1 MKIAIVGSGISGL
14 GAAYALSDRYE
25 VKLFEKNTKFGGHSN
40 TVDIQIGG
48 KRTSVDTGFIV
59 YNTQNYPNLTS
70 LFKHLEVPTKWSDMS
85 FGFSSE
91 NGNLEYSGSNL
102 DTLFAQ
108 RKNLLNFKF
117 VNGLREI
124 LRFNREAP
132 IAMDSGE
139 LTGLSLGEF
148 LSRHKYRKWFV
159 ENFILPMG
167 GAIWSTPQAEI
178 LNFPASNFIS
188 FFRNHGLLSGLSRT
202 QVWRTVD
209 GGSKVYVNKIIQKLG
224 SSAVVNRSVVSISR
238 SNGTVDL
245 TLNDGSIEKFDHA
258 VICSHAPE
266 AMKIV
271 TNKTP
276 EESNLL
282 EKFKTSQNRTI
293 LHSDK
298 SLMPKRSKAW
308 SSWNFL
314 STGAVED
321 FNGAS
326 SVTYWMNRLQGIDIK
341 TPVFVSLNPLSEPDP
356 SSIYAEFNYA
366 HPIFNAESFDA
377 QEKMDNIQGDGG
389 VWYAGAWLGYGFHED
404 GLTAG
409 LRIAS
414 ALGSTP
420 DWARNISYGLKNRF
434 SLRAA
439 E

>member
-1 MKIAIVGSGISGL
+1 MRIAIVGSGISGL
-14 GAAYALSDRYE
+14 GAAYALSEKYD
-25 VKLFEKNTKFGGHSN
+25 VKLFEKNPKFGGHSN

-48 KRTSVDTGFIV
+48 KKIAVDTGFIV

-70 LFKHLEVPTKWSDMS
+70 LLRNLEVPTKWSDMS
-85 FGFSSE
+85 FGFSS
-91 NGNLEYSGSNL
+91 GDGKLEYSGSSF

-108 RKNLLNFKF
+108 RKNLLNINF

-124 LRFNREAP
+124 LRFNKEGP

-139 LTGLSLGEF
+139 LIGLSLGDF
-148 LSRHKYRKWFV
+148 LLRNKYRKWFI

-188 FFRNHGLLSGLSRT
+188 FFRNHGLLAGLSRA
-202 QVWRTVD
+202 QLWRTVD
-209 GGSKVYVNKIIQKLG
+209 GGSKVYVNKIIEKLG
-224 SSAVVNRSVVSISR
+224 VSAVKNRSVVSINR
-238 SNGTVDL
+238 NNGGVNL
-245 TLNDGSIEKFDHA
+245 TFSDGLVENFDHA
-258 VICSHAPE
+258 VICCHAPD
-266 AMKIV
+266 AMKMV

-276 EESNLL
+276 QESNLL
-282 EKFKTSQNRTI
+282 KKFKTSQNRTI

-314 STGAVED
+314 SPEVAKDV
-321 FNGAS
+321 NGAS

-341 TPVFVSLNPLSEPDP
+341 TPVFVSLNPITEPNP
-356 SSIYAEFNYA
+356 SSVYTEFNYA
-366 HPIFNAESFDA
+366 HPIFNRESFGARDEID
-377 QEKMDNIQGDGG
+377 QIQGEGG

-409 LRIAS
+409 LRVAG
-414 ALGSTP
+414 ALGATP
-420 DWARNISYGLKNRF
+420 NWAQNIPPGLTKTF

>member
-1 MKIAIVGSGISGL
+1 MRIAIVGSGISGL
-14 GAAYALSDRYE
+14 GAAYALSEKYN
-25 VKLFEKNTKFGGHSN
+25 VKLFEKNSKLGGHSN
-40 TVDIQIGG
+40 TVDIEIGG
-48 KRTSVDTGFIV
+48 KKTPVDTGFIV

-70 LFKHLEVPTKWSDMS
+70 LFEHLKVPTKWSDMS
-85 FGFSSE
+85 FGYSSG
-91 NGNLEYSGSNL
+91 NGKLEYAGSSL

-108 RKNLLNFKF
+108 RKNILNFNF

-139 LTGLSLGEF
+139 LTGLSLGDF
-148 LSRHKYRKWFV
+148 LSRHRYRKWFI

-188 FFRNHGLLSGLSRT
+188 FFRNHGLLAGLSRA
-202 QVWRTVD
+202 QLWRTVD

-224 SSAVVNRSVVSISR
+224 SSVVANCSVISISR
-238 SNGTVDL
+238 TNGAVEL
-245 TLNDGSIEKFDHA
+245 TLSDGSVENFDHV
-258 VICSHAPE
+258 VICTHAPD
-266 AMKIV
+266 AMKMV
-271 TNKTP
+271 MNRTGQET
-276 EESNLL
+276 SLL
-282 EKFKTSQNRTI
+282 KKFKTSQNRTI

-314 STGAVED
+314 SSGAVKD

-341 TPVFVSLNPLSEPDP
+341 NPVFVSLNPLSEPNP
-356 SSIYAEFNYA
+356 SSVYTEFNYV
-366 HPIFNAESFDA
+366 HPIFNADSFDA
-377 QEKMDNIQGDGG
+377 QQKIDKIQGEGG

-409 LRIAS
+409 LRVAS
-414 ALGSTP
+414 ALGATP
-420 DWARNISYGLKNRF
+420 IWAQNIPTGLDKTVA
-434 SLRAA
+434 LRAA

>member
-1 MKIAIVGSGISGL
+1 MRIAIVGSGITGL
-14 GAAYALSDRYE
+14 GVAYALSEKYDI
-25 VKLFEKNTKFGGHSN
+25 KLFEKNPKFGGHSN
-40 TVDIQIGG
+40 TVDIQIAG
-48 KRTSVDTGFIV
+48 KKTAVDTGFIV

-70 LFKHLEVPTKWSDMS
+70 LFRNLEVPTKWSDMS
-85 FGFSSE
+85 FGFSS
-91 NGNLEYSGSNL
+91 GDGKLEYSGSSF

-108 RKNLLNFKF
+108 RKNLLNINF

-124 LRFNREAP
+124 LRFNKEAP

-139 LTGLSLGEF
+139 LTGLSLEDF
-148 LSRHKYRKWFV
+148 LSRNKYRKWFI

-188 FFRNHGLLSGLSRT
+188 FFRNHGLLAGLSRA
-202 QVWRTVD
+202 QLWRTVD
-209 GGSKVYVNKIIQKLG
+209 GGSRVYVNKIIEKLG
-224 SSAVVNRSVVSISR
+224 ASAVTNRSIVSINR
-238 SNGTVDL
+238 NNGAVNL
-245 TLNDGSIEKFDHA
+245 TFSDGIVENFDHA
-258 VICSHAPE
+258 VICCHAPD
-266 AMKIV
+266 AMKMV

-276 EESNLL
+276 HESNLL
-282 EKFKTSQNRTI
+282 KKFKTSQNRTI

-314 STGAVED
+314 SSGVAKD

-341 TPVFVSLNPLSEPDP
+341 TPVFVSLNPITEPNP

-366 HPIFNAESFDA
+366 HPIFNVESFDA
-377 QEKMDNIQGDGG
+377 QDEIDQIQGEGG

-409 LRIAS
+409 LRVAD
-414 ALGSTP
+414 ALGATP
-420 DWARNISYGLKNRF
+420 IWAQNIPPGLTKAF